1 MHIETDGLVI
11 REQPVGEND
20 RLVTLLTRKAG
31 IVRGFAKGIKTVR
44 NPKSSG
50 TSLLSYSQFSLY
62 QGRSRMI
69 IDNAR
74 PKEMFFGLRE
84 DIGRLALAQYFCE
97 LAGALA
103 PEGQPAEDC
112 LRLLLNGLYFLS
124 KGQRHPLLLKTA
136 VEMRMLSFAGY
147 IPDFLY
153 CQCCGCYEADTMFFL
168 PDSGTLLCSA
178 CGGQKRGIPLN
189 RGMLTALRYTV
200 YADFDKLFSFR
211 LPPQGLAQINRA
223 SERYL
228 LHTLQRTFPTLE
240 FYRQVAD
247 TEGKSQELF
256 QEKTNIK

>member
-124 KGQRHPLLLKTA
+124 KGQRHPAAAENGGGNADA
-136 VEMRMLSFAGY
+136 V
-147 IPDFLY
+147 
-153 CQCCGCYEADTMFFL
+153 
-168 PDSGTLLCSA
+168 LC
-178 CGGQKRGIPLN
+178 R
-189 RGMLTALRYTV
+189 V
-200 YADFDKLFSFR
+200 YA
-211 LPPQGLAQINRA
+211 GLA
-223 SERYL
+223 L
-228 LHTLQRTFPTLE
+228 LPGLRL
-240 FYRQVAD
+240 
-247 TEGKSQELF
+247 L
-256 QEKTNIK
+256 